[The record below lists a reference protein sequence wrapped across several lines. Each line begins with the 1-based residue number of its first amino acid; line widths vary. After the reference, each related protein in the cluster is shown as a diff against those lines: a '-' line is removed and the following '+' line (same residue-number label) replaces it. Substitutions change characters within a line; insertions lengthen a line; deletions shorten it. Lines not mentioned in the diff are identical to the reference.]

1 MRHGPTVRFSL
12 FNPFLEICLV
22 ILLLCSLLSP
32 FRALAEGDG
41 KAIQPELDELEK
53 RIASFVPS
61 HHHRD
66 DSFILV
72 TLREAVAAMR
82 EGSGGIGACLVHE
95 QSGAIVEVGHNRQFM
110 PHFRSDMHAE
120 MDLLNRYEE
129 KKNVKKVEGVNPRQ
143 VDGLVLYSSLEP
155 CPMCL
160 TRILNAGLK
169 KTCYAAADPN
179 GGMVQ
184 HISSLPPF
192 WRDLAENR
200 TFAPADCSPE
210 LSEIATRLFKL
221 SRRELKKW

>member
-1 MRHGPTVRFSL
+1 MTHGAKVRSSL
-12 FNPFLEICLV
+12 FNPFLEFCLLV
-22 ILLLCSLLSP
+22 FLFCLLLSP
-32 FRALAEGDG
+32 FRALAEGERQ
-41 KAIQPELDELEK
+41 AIQPELDELEK

-61 HHHRD
+61 PHHRD
-66 DSFILV
+66 DSFVLV

-120 MDLLNRYEE
+120 MDLLNRYED

-143 VDGLVLYSSLEP
+143 VDGLVLYSSMEP

-169 KTCYAAADPN
+169 KTYYAAADPT

-184 HISSLPPF
+184 RISSLPPF
-192 WRDLAENR
+192 WRDLAEGR
-200 TFAPADCSPE
+200 TYAPADCSPE
-210 LSEIATRLFKL
+210 LSEMATRLFTL
-221 SRRELKKW
+221 SRRNMKK